1 VNVPDPARPRV
12 RDAFLDDDGTRVT
25 MATVGP
31 TVAIVRHPTDGDNIV
46 RRSVVATWTPAPP
59 PLIEDDVTFHEWRSE
74 ITSGWTE
81 VSHPIYATGNVIVLH
96 PGGTYTEV
104 PA

>member
-59 PLIEDDVTFHEWRSE
+59 PLITEDVTLYVYDDSE
-74 ITSGWTE
+74 HICADGSWGDAA
-81 VSHPIYATGNVIVLH
+81 ATIILH